1 MVVRE
6 EMCKLGTAGG
16 AGLSRPRRFQTEGAA
31 SAEAL
36 RCEVRQSIWG
46 KLNNLAFL
54 VPGVGVSVSNGEE
67 GAARRERKL
76 AGRQS

>member
-6 EMCKLGTAGG
+6 EMRKLGTAGG
-16 AGLSRPRRFQTEGAA
+16 AGLSRPRRFQMEGAA
-31 SAEAL
+31 NAEAL

-54 VPGVGVSVSNGEE
+54 VPGVGVSVSDGEE
-67 GAARRERKL
+67 GAARRAGEE
-76 AGRQS
+76 AGR